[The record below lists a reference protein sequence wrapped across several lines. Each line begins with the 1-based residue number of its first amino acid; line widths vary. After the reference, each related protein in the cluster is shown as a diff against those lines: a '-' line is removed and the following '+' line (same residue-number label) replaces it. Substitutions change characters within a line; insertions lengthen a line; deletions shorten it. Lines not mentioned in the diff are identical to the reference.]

1 MLDITPST
9 VAEAAD
15 FIEKSGAEPSVESI
29 REFIGGGSKTK
40 LTPLVRDWKVAR
52 EIRRTSSVVINPA
65 IGDLVRVQIVQ
76 ESAKA
81 SDNANSRAKEAE
93 DAFDELAKQMAEI
106 EAQLQSSNASLAT
119 ARVQLL
125 QQEVQLQERGREIDE
140 QRALRVRE
148 IEELR
153 TLSAATIAEADQR
166 AHSEREKAEALR
178 QELVLSNIQLK
189 MVPTL
194 EATVDSTRKLLKAS
208 SDDLALAKQSE
219 AVAKSQADA
228 QLKRADEAASRE
240 AKLDSQLQQLH
251 AERAHWL
258 GTEREAHKEILR
270 LSNLASVLEA
280 RCIAQTVEL
289 KRLGQ
294 LQQNAGDDA
303 SESASLPLNPH
314 RAA

>member
-1 MLDITPST
+1 
-9 VAEAAD
+9 
-15 FIEKSGAEPSVESI
+15 
-29 REFIGGGSKTK
+29 
-40 LTPLVRDWKVAR
+40 
-52 EIRRTSSVVINPA
+52 
-65 IGDLVRVQIVQ
+65 
-76 ESAKA
+76 
-81 SDNANSRAKEAE
+81 
-93 DAFDELAKQMAEI
+93 MAEI

-140 QRALRVRE
+140 LRALRVRE

-178 QELVLSNIQLK
+178 QELVLSIMQLK

-270 LSNLASVLEA
+270 LSNLASALDA
-280 RCIAQTVEL
+280 RCIAQTIEL
-289 KRLGQ
+289 ERLGQ
-294 LQQNAGDDA
+294 LQQNAVDDA
-303 SESASLPLNPH
+303 PESASLPLNQRH
-314 RAA
+314 AA